1 MNLGP
6 RREKVDAYD
15 GLKSTW
21 VKKWPS
27 ESTWSKGSEGSLLI
41 LVHEIDL
48 DRVQRIAKLV
58 KVKMTP
64 EPEMRAGKILCHLS
78 GPHNAVTAVVAWIMN
93 GSGTKR

>member
-27 ESTWSKGSEGSLLI
+27 ESTWSRGDEGSLLI
-41 LVHEIDL
+41 LVHEVDL

-58 KVKMTP
+58 KVKVKP
-64 EPEMRAGKILCHLS
+64 ETGTGAGKILCHLS
-78 GPHNAVTAVVAWIMN
+78 GPHSAVTDVVAWIMN